1 MRIAILLLTLFL
13 AACASRPSM
22 QELEDQ
28 AMASGDWSAVEARE
42 ETYERQRGESALVCP
57 DRHTMVCRQSG
68 ASEKCGCAP
77 PRQ

>member
-1 MRIAILLLTLFL
+1 MLFL

-22 QELEDQ
+22 EELEDQ

-42 ETYERQRGESALVCP
+42 ETYERQRGESAQVCP